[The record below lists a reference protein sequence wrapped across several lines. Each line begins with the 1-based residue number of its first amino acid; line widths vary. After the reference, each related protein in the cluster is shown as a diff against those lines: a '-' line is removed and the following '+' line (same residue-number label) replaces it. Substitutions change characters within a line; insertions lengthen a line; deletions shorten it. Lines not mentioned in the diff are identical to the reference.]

1 MAYGEPL
8 SALAITG
15 IVAGVT
21 ALVGGGVAQGVTAA
35 DAKKA
40 EKEKEEAEKAE
51 RKAKREQEYQESLAR
66 TQSAQAQQLDTEIA
80 LRERLHQEKI
90 NQSQATTGY
99 VDQYRAQLGL
109 TGDAYDQILSN
120 LYTEERKLAMETQQA
135 AIQREEEEIKQV
147 QGTNYGQ
154 IALYSFLGIASVGTL
169 VYLKKRRK

>member
-1 MAYGEPL
+1 MMAYGEPL
-8 SALAITG
+8 TIGLVIGA
-15 IVAGVT
+15 T
-21 ALVGGGVAQGVTAA
+21 ALIGGGVAQVATAA

-40 EKEKEEAEKAE
+40 EKKQKEAEKAE
-51 RKAKREQEYQESLAR
+51 KKAERDQQYQESLAR

-90 NQSQATTGY
+90 NQSKATTGY
-99 VDQYRAQLGL
+99 VDQYRGKLGL

-120 LYTEERKLAMETQQA
+120 LYAEERKLAMETQKA
-135 AIQREEEEIKQV
+135 AIEREEEEIKQV